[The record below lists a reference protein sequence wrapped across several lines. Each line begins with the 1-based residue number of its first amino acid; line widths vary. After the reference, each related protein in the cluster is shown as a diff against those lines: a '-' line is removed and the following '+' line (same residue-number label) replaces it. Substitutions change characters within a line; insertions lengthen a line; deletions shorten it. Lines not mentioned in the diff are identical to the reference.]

1 MRRSKRTKDVIIV
14 ELQTFE
20 KYRDVAPSKLKRE
33 LKGTLEKWLKEE
45 KDLKHFNILDEKG
58 KERFLKLD
66 KLSKDSIAGKLDI
79 DEEIAF
85 FKLLLD
91 DF

>member
-1 MRRSKRTKDVIIV
+1 MRRSKRTKDVIIG

-20 KYRDVAPSKLKRE
+20 KYSRIAPSKLKRE
-33 LKGTLEKWLKEE
+33 LKATLEKWLQEE
-45 KDLKHFNILDEKG
+45 KDLKHFNTLDEKG

-79 DEEIAF
+79 DEEIEF
-85 FKLLLD
+85 FKLLLEV
-91 DF
+91 F